1 MIEYEKYPLSRLV
14 DVQEIVSAD
23 YMTGVHP
30 AISRHAHQEAWEL
43 CCCMEGELFVLKDD
57 QKILLNA
64 GEVALIQPGMKHN
77 ILVER
82 KDTVSFIIS
91 FTCVCK
97 HLRTLQD
104 AVISAGDDLLSLFRK
119 MRRELERSFQQDAA
133 VLHLYH
139 FTPSTN
145 SPLGAEQM
153 VCCYLEQA
161 VILMLRSVTMRS
173 GKVIRTG
180 HFQEALQNYLTDQVH
195 TYIRE
200 HIYEP
205 LRVDALS
212 AHFHYRRGRLSTI
225 LKRTT
230 GMSLGEIITY
240 ERIREAKKLLTEGEK
255 SVAQIAELLCFASP
269 QYFSYKFSTEVG
281 CPPSLYAASLQE
293 DAEEM

>member
-43 CCCMEGELFVLKDD
+43 CCCMEGEMFVLKDE
-57 QKILLNA
+57 QKIPLVR
-64 GEVALIQPGMKHN
+64 GEIALVQPGIKHN
-77 ILVER
+77 VLVER

-97 HLRTLQD
+97 HLRSLQD
-104 AVISAGDDLLSLFRK
+104 TVISAGDELLSLFRK
-119 MRRELERSFQQDAA
+119 MRRELERSFQQDEA

-139 FTPSTN
+139 FTPSAN

-173 GKVIRTG
+173 GRIIRTG

-200 HIYEP
+200 HITEP
-205 LRVDALS
+205 LRVEALAS
-212 AHFHYRRGRLSTI
+212 HFHYSRGRLSTI
-225 LKRTT
+225 LKGTT
-230 GMSLGEIITY
+230 GMSLNEIITY
-240 ERIREAKKLLTEGEK
+240 ERIRRAKQLLTEGEK
-255 SVAQIAELLCFASP
+255 TVAQIAEELCFASP
-269 QYFSYKFSTEVG
+269 QYFSYKFSKEVG
-281 CPPSLYAASLQE
+281 CPPSQYADYIRKQE
-293 DAEEM
+293 ND